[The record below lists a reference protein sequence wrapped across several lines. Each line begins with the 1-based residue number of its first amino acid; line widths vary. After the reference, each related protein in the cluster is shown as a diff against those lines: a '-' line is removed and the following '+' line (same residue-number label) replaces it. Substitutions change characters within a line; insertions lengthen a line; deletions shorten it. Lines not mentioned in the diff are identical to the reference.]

1 MYMLHVCRECLSAQG
16 LVRFLNMYGSMKKKR
31 YNQKLKQAS
40 PCVFEYTYEYI
51 KVSITKNSYEDYYM
65 SMDGSTLCSIC
76 FITGF
81 PFG

>member
-1 MYMLHVCRECLSAQG
+1 
-16 LVRFLNMYGSMKKKR
+16 MKK
-31 YNQKLKQAS
+31 NLKQAS

-81 PFG
+81 PFGWIETGPGDLMI